1 MVLSQTLA
9 VLWSLGGIA
18 MAAGQD
24 DGARP
29 AGTTAPAVGARADGP
44 GARADGPGARADGPP
59 GTAVDGLLA
68 QVARGNAEALAAV
81 CDQVAGP
88 VYGLVSRIVG
98 DQARA
103 EQVTGQVLVEVWRT
117 ASRFSPAA
125 GSGLAWVIAIA
136 QRHAV
141 RAARSMATR
150 GPAVAAGT
158 SEAPG
163 ELGEPT
169 GTALL
174 THPGLADLPVPQREA
189 ILLACCGYTWP
200 EIADLAGAPVG
211 TVTGWLH
218 HGLLRLNNQ
227 GAAAS
232 T

>member
-18 MAAGQD
+18 MATGQD
-24 DGARP
+24 DGART
-29 AGTTAPAVGARADGP
+29 ASATAPAAGGTAPTAGV
-44 GARADGPGARADGPP
+44 RADGPP
-59 GTAVDGLLA
+59 GTGVDDLLA

-103 EQVTGQVLVEVWRT
+103 EQVTGEVLVEVWRT

-125 GSGLAWVIAIA
+125 GSGLAWIIAIA

-141 RAARSMATR
+141 RAARSMPAR
-150 GPAVAAGT
+150 GPAAATGSAEAAAG
-158 SEAPG
+158 PG
-163 ELGEPT
+163 ERT

-174 THPGLADLPVPQREA
+174 THPGLAELPVPQREA

-227 GAAAS
+227 DATAS
-232 T
+232 M